1 MEKGYVLEAIDIT
14 KRFPG
19 VLANDAVCLNVRYGE
34 VLGLIGENGAGKS
47 TLLKILNGIYPH
59 GSYEGRLLLEGNE
72 ITPACTMDAMKE
84 GIGYVPQETNVLKN
98 FSVAENIYM
107 SDLRLEKVHKDR
119 RSRTPFVNFKEMYQA
134 CEKLLKENKIDLNPR
149 ADVRKLSV
157 GQQQM
162 LMIARALATKP
173 KVLILD
179 EPTTSL
185 SSSDVESLFE
195 VVRNLKE
202 NGTSVIFV
210 THKLDEILELTDRVT
225 ILRDGKNI
233 STFEKKEYDTSK
245 IIADMIGRE
254 ISDMYPEREN
264 KIGEEVFRVEDLT
277 VEHPYIANRDLIH
290 KVSFSVRAGEV
301 VGLGGLVGAGRS
313 EVCSAIYGMMPIKSG
328 KVFLNGKE
336 IHIKSSEDAVHN
348 GISMVSEDRKRYGL
362 NFRWDIQKNIAIS
375 NLKAISRAYFVS
387 DKSIADRARPYFADL
402 RVKAPGLNTGVAT
415 LSGGNQ
421 QKVVIA
427 RALNTE
433 PKVIIL
439 DEPTKGID
447 VGSKNEIYQLI
458 NELAAKGVAIIM
470 ISSEL
475 PELMAMSDRFVI
487 MAEGHVAGELNKEEA
502 REASIM
508 HLATKTF
515 KNVSKS
521 GKEETKDE

>member
-1 MEKGYVLEAIDIT
+1 MERKYVLEAIDIT

-59 GSYEGRLLLEGNE
+59 GTYEGKLFIEGKE
-72 ITPACTMDAMKE
+72 AAPASPLDAIRD

-107 SDLRLEKVHKDR
+107 SDLRLEKLHQDR
-119 RSRTPFVNFKEMYQA
+119 QPSKTPFVNFKEMYQA
-134 CEKLLKENKIDLNPR
+134 CETLLRENKIDLDPK

-185 SSSDVESLFE
+185 SSSDVERLFE

-202 NGTSVIFV
+202 NHTSVIFV
-210 THKLDEILELTDRVT
+210 THKLEEILELTDRVT

-233 STFEKKEYDTSK
+233 STFEKKEYDTMK

-254 ISDMYPEREN
+254 ISDMYPKREN
-264 KIGEEVFRVEDLT
+264 KIGGEVFRIEGLT

-290 KVSFSVRAGEV
+290 NVSFSVCAGEV
-301 VGLGGLVGAGRS
+301 LGLGGLVGAGRS
-313 EVCSAIYGMMPIKSG
+313 EVCSAIYGMIPVKSG
-328 KVFLNGKE
+328 KIFLDGNE
-336 IHIKSSEDAVHN
+336 IHIKSTEDAVRH

-362 NFRWDIQKNIAIS
+362 NFSWDIQKNIVIS
-375 NLKAISRAYFVS
+375 NLKAVSKAFFVS
-387 DKSIADRARPYFADL
+387 SKAIGKRANPYFTDL
-402 RVKAPGLNTGVAT
+402 RVKAPSLNTRVAT

-458 NELAAKGVAIIM
+458 NQLAAKGVAIIM

-487 MAEGHVAGELNKEEA
+487 MSEGHVAGELEKEEA
-502 REASIM
+502 QEASIM
-508 HLATKTF
+508 QMATRTF
-515 KNVSKS
+515 RNVPKAE
-521 GKEETKDE
+521 KEEA